1 MVNRLYQIAK
11 PIYLTCAKFTAIILN
26 KAILPVVTVSI
37 NSQLMLFGFNAKR
50 HLLWVHRCVMFPSQ
64 VILLNFN
71 QNISSLSELYQR
83 VWNWK
88 QLWGKQVSNRNSV
101 EKKIF
106 AIVKFLII
114 EVGGRE
120 TRSNR
125 SIHKSAQSTK
135 EPLQSSQSAKNAEE
149 GTVGRKN
156 WLKSK
161 HFVTLQK
168 PGGGLSSMYLFSGK
182 NKCWRTYQYFLQ
194 YHITTRVNVWKG
206 NKCLFFFRVPRPC
219 FRPFDDK

>member
-26 KAILPVVTVSI
+26 TAILPVVTVSI

-64 VILLNFN
+64 VILLDFN

-114 EVGGRE
+114 EVGGRG
-120 TRSNR
+120 TRSKAQR
-125 SIHKSAQSTK
+125 AQKSPYS
-135 EPLQSSQSAKNAEE
+135 PAKVQRMQRRGQLDE
-149 GTVGRKN
+149 K
-156 WLKSK
+156 
-161 HFVTLQK
+161 
-168 PGGGLSSMYLFSGK
+168 
-182 NKCWRTYQYFLQ
+182 
-194 YHITTRVNVWKG
+194 I
-206 NKCLFFFRVPRPC
+206 
-219 FRPFDDK
+219 D